1 MSRSMSQRHLAARPV
16 SHQATTTL
24 RERIADGSYRVDPG
38 AVAGAII
45 ARHGARG
52 GLKRLCSEMLVAPQ
66 AARGGSR
73 ESEPLAGHD
82 AA

>member
-1 MSRSMSQRHLAARPV
+1 VSRSMSQRHLAARPV
-16 SHQATTTL
+16 SHQAATL
-24 RERIADGSYRVDPG
+24 RGRIADGSYRVDPG
-38 AVAGAII
+38 AVADAII

-52 GLKRLCSEMLVAPQ
+52 GLQRLCSEMLVAPQ

-73 ESEPLAGHD
+73 EREPLAGHD